1 MISKKFLILTEAG
14 KGIGFG
20 HLTRCTALRNELVKQ
35 GHLVDFIVYL
45 KDFKI
50 ENPDFTESDWL
61 SLPPEEMV
69 KSSEAVI
76 IDSYLVTKEWLRD
89 AAESNSLL
97 VQFDDYNRIEYPVD
111 LIINPNVFA
120 DEIDYS
126 NQTAKYIG
134 GPEFVIIRAPFR
146 NMSEEIR
153 ETNSPR
159 LFITMGG
166 SDYRNMLPKLA
177 KWALDHKTYHIR
189 LVAPEGTNISLPRID
204 VLPLLSAEEMA
215 EEMKRADVVIS
226 ACGQTLHELAA
237 LKKPTIGICLDK
249 DQVPNHKFYN
259 GVGFIRGNLFWNQ
272 DDLKQQVESELTRL
286 LNTDERKKA
295 ACSFEGINPNGVGNI
310 AETILNSL

>member
-1 MISKKFLILTEAG
+1 M
-14 KGIGFG
+14 
-20 HLTRCTALRNELVKQ
+20 
-35 GHLVDFIVYL
+35 DFIVYL

-177 KWALDHKTYHIR
+177 KWALDHKTFHIR

-215 EEMKRADVVIS
+215 EEMKIADVVIS

-259 GVGFIRGNLFWNQ
+259 DVGFIRGNLFWNQ
-272 DDLKQQVESELTRL
+272 DNLQQQVKNELTRL
-286 LNTDERKKA
+286 SNTDERKKA
-295 ACSFEGINPNGVGNI
+295 ACSFEGINPNGVANI